1 MSDMTS
7 QIREHMDVIAS
18 CGRRVGEIDR
28 VEGRSLKL
36 TRNDNPTGSSE
47 HQYLPMSTVGSVQ
60 GNQVHLNI
68 NSEEAKTA
76 VTSSAQ

>member
-36 TRNDNPTGSSE
+36 TGSAE
-47 HQYLPMSTVGSVQ
+47 EQYRQWREMLRDYQ
-60 GNQVHLNI
+60 A
-68 NSEEAKTA
+68 EEA
-76 VTSSAQ
+76 VRDDGDP